1 MKTEF
6 ASIVDINGGE
16 IRDKTDYG
24 AKQVVE
30 SFNDPNH
37 DPKGKGK
44 VVTTLI
50 FQEDDNGIV
59 YVSGDVKTTLVPMRK
74 SKIAMAKGTIINPLT
89 GEPATVLREM
99 NGQAVGQLDLSGNIN
114 EPVELIIGIGEVK
127 KEAFKEMNT
136 ELDEEEK

>member
-16 IRDKTDYG
+16 IKDKMDYG
-24 AKQVVE
+24 TKAVFE

-50 FQEDDNGIV
+50 FQEDENGIV
-59 YVSGDVKTTLVPMRK
+59 YVSSDVKTTPVPMK
-74 SKIAMAKGTIINPLT
+74 KGKVAMAKGTIINPLT

-114 EPVELIIGIGEVK
+114 EPVELIIGIGEIK
-127 KEAFKEMNT
+127 KEAFKEMSKEHN
-136 ELDEEEK
+136 EEEK